1 MVSGLACHSVSPR
14 VDAHPISVGARAYYM
29 HGVLHDWS
37 DEPAR
42 KILEMLKPAM
52 AAGYSKLLIHD
63 HVIPGSHAHPQGT
76 AYDLTMMV
84 MVAALERS
92 ESMWCEL
99 LQSVGFRIIKIWAS
113 HLMAQ
118 SIIEAELA

>member
-1 MVSGLACHSVSPR
+1 MEDLIDTALF
-14 VDAHPISVGARAYYM
+14 VGARVYYM

-42 KILEMLKPAM
+42 KILTMLRPAM
-52 AAGYSKLLIHD
+52 TPGYSKLLVHD
-63 HVIPGSHAHPQGT
+63 HVLPEVDPNPQAT

-92 ESMWCEL
+92 ESMWRDLFASC
-99 LQSVGFRIIKIWAS
+99 GFRVVKIWAS
-113 HLMAQ
+113 SLMTQ
-118 SIIEAELA
+118 SVIEVELA

>member
-1 MVSGLACHSVSPR
+1 MTH
-14 VDAHPISVGARAYYM
+14 VGARAYYM

-42 KILEMLKPAM
+42 RILEMLKPAM
-52 AAGYSKLLIHD
+52 TPGYSKLLVHD
-63 HVIPGSHAHPQGT
+63 HVLPDSHPHPQGT

-92 ESMWCEL
+92 EPMWREL
-99 LQSVGFRIIKIWAS
+99 LGSVGFKIVKIWAS
-113 HLMAQ
+113 PLMTQ
-118 SIIEAELA
+118 SIIEAELV

>member
-1 MVSGLACHSVSPR
+1 MTPC
-14 VDAHPISVGARAYYM
+14 VGARAYYL

-52 AAGYSKLLIHD
+52 TRGYSKLLVHD
-63 HVIPGSHAHPQGT
+63 HVLPESQPHPQAT

-92 ESMWCEL
+92 ESMWREL
-99 LQSVGFRIIKIWAS
+99 LESCNFKIIKIWTS
-113 HLMAQ
+113 PLMTQ